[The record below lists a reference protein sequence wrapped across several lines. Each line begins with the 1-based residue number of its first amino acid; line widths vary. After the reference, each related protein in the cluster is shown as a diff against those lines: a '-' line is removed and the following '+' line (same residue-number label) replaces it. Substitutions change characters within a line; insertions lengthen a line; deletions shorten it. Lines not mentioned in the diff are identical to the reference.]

1 LTCLVYGV
9 LDGGDHTPAQGGFP
23 GWLAFMP
30 MSEPSS
36 PAPSP
41 ADTARKGA
49 QTSKKTGMSG
59 VSLHTFF
66 SRLIWL
72 CVGPLVLLAA
82 YLAIDRVQRLNDE
95 RDHRATSVVKLLVT
109 SIDQD
114 LETRIGALN
123 MLAQSPLIDDPLRW
137 SDLYREAA
145 GFHRSFGNHVVF
157 ANLQM
162 NMLFNTRVPF
172 GTPLSGLPR
181 PSGKVAALTAV
192 QSGKPAVGDIFQGSV
207 AHEPLVAVAV
217 PVIREG
223 RVTYLLL
230 STFETRSFAKYLD
243 EIELSPGWSLVV
255 LDGRGETIARR
266 RSDGATSATAVDAK
280 GRFVV
285 HSSESPWSVVLEIPR
300 DVYYAPLIAA
310 AATLTLAVVGATLA
324 GLVGGTLASRRL
336 GRALASLASPEQAP
350 DSQTA
355 SPAIIEIGNVRR
367 RLDDAAERREVAE
380 AGLRNSEE
388 RLRFTLD
395 SAHIGSWDLDLIT
408 GVNHRSIWHDR
419 CFGYEAPHPLWTFGN
434 FVRHVHPDDRDE
446 VVRLFH
452 AAVAEHSDW
461 HYECRVI
468 WPDAS
473 VHWINGHGSTQY
485 EGGKRVRM
493 LGIVTEI
500 THRKLAVE
508 SRLTALRLEAENHK
522 IQEAS
527 RLKSEFLANMSH
539 ELRTPL
545 NAIIGFSELLLA
557 GAVSPESP
565 EHKVFLGHISTS
577 GLHLLQLINDVLD
590 LSKVESGKF
599 EFFAEP
605 VQLPV
610 LIKEV
615 QDILYTQIQQK
626 HIQVTADVDPTL
638 TDLML
643 DPGRLKQV
651 LYNYLSNA
659 LKFTPEFG
667 QVTVRARPEG
677 GAAFR
682 IEVEDNGIGIS
693 EADQLRLFTDFLQL
707 DAGSTRQH
715 QGTGLGL
722 ALARRLV
729 QAQGGTVGV
738 RSTRGVGSVFYLV
751 MSRAPVIDQP
761 GDAA

>member
-1 LTCLVYGV
+1 
-9 LDGGDHTPAQGGFP
+9 
-23 GWLAFMP
+23 M
-30 MSEPSS
+30 
-36 PAPSP
+36 
-41 ADTARKGA
+41 
-49 QTSKKTGMSG
+49 SKKTGTTG

-66 SRLIWL
+66 TRLIWL

-95 RDHRATSVVKLLVT
+95 RDHRAASVAKLLAL

-114 LETRIGALN
+114 LETRIGALK
-123 MLAQSPLIDDPLRW
+123 MLAQSPLVDDRTRW
-137 SDLYREAA
+137 NDLYREGV
-145 GFHRSFGNHVVF
+145 GFHQSFGSHVVF
-157 ANLQM
+157 ADLQM

-172 GTPLSGLPR
+172 GTPLSVLPR
-181 PSGKVAALTAV
+181 PSGRAAAPMALQT
-192 QSGKPAVGDIFQGSV
+192 GKPAVGEMFQGPV
-207 AHEPLVAVAV
+207 AKEPLVAMAV

-223 RVTYLLL
+223 RVTHLLL

-243 EIELSPGWSLVV
+243 EIELSPGWSLAV
-255 LDGRGETIARR
+255 LDGGGQTIARR
-266 RSDGATSATAVDAK
+266 PSEGMSTASTVDAK

-285 HSSESPWSVVLEIPR
+285 HSSVSPWSVVLEIPR
-300 DVYYAPLIAA
+300 VAYYDPLISAA
-310 AATLTLAVVGATLA
+310 LILTIAVVGATLA

-336 GRALASLASPEQAP
+336 GRSVASLAQVPQSRIVSS
-350 DSQTA
+350 D
-355 SPAIIEIGNVRR
+355 IIEIATVRR
-367 RLDDAAERREVAE
+367 RLDEAAERREAAE
-380 AGLRNSEE
+380 ARLRNSEE

-395 SAHIGSWDLDLIT
+395 SAHIGNWDLDLIT
-408 GVNHRSIWHDR
+408 GVGHRSIWHDR
-419 CFGYEAPHPLWTFGN
+419 CFGYDVAQPVWTFGM

-446 VVRLFH
+446 VVRSFH

-461 HYECRVI
+461 RYECRVI
-468 WPDAS
+468 WPDGS

-485 EGGKRVRM
+485 EAGQRMRM

-500 THRKLAVE
+500 TQQKMAVE
-508 SRLTALRLEAENHK
+508 SRLISLRLEAENHK
-522 IQEAS
+522 IQEAN

-545 NAIIGFSELLLA
+545 NAIIGFSELLHA
-557 GAVSPESP
+557 GAVSPESL
-565 EHKVFLGHISTS
+565 EHKIFLGHITTS

-610 LIKEV
+610 LVKEV
-615 QDILYTQIQQK
+615 QAILHTQIQLK
-626 HIQVTADVDPTL
+626 HIQVTADIDPTL

-677 GAAFR
+677 DAAFR
-682 IEVEDNGIGIS
+682 IEVEDNGIGIA
-693 EADQLRLFTDFLQL
+693 EADLPRLFTDFQQL
-707 DAGSTRQH
+707 DAGSTKQH

-722 ALARRLV
+722 ALTRRLV
-729 QAQGGTVGV
+729 EAQGGTVGV
-738 RSTRGVGSVFYLV
+738 CSTRGVGSVFYLV
-751 MSRAPVIDQP
+751 MSRAPVVDRPNDGTTPVGAPEASPPSDNSEPKGLPAPVQILS
-761 GDAA
+761 